1 MLAIS
6 ATNYLHL
13 LAMDKLNYPVKA
25 VFIPGQRGTEVLLDP
40 LTNKMTKGRRQNKKT
55 SYRMTSS
62 LKGGGGHEKNLL
74 SISFEIVTK

>member
-25 VFIPGQRGTEVLLDP
+25 VFIPGQREGHGGVALMDP
-40 LTNKMTKGRRQNKKT
+40 LHNKKCNEAN
-55 SYRMTSS
+55 
-62 LKGGGGHEKNLL
+62 EKAIKRLRPY
-74 SISFEIVTK
+74 EGEGQ